1 MPKILI
7 VEDDFTIIRTLE
19 AYLLS
24 EGFETVSVSGQRQA
38 LSALEKEIVDLLIL
52 DISLAEGNG
61 FAVCEA
67 AKGHG
72 LPVIFLTASG
82 DENSVVRGLDM
93 GADDYIAKPFRP
105 RELVSRI
112 RSVLR
117 RSGKTSSVVML
128 GSVSVDAEKGIVSK
142 NGTEINLSALEFRLL
157 MAFVNHRGKLLTRN
171 ALLEEIWDAGGDF
184 VNDNTLT
191 VYIKRLREKI
201 EDDPQKPEI
210 IRNPELKRELLIDLS
225 ITVVAA
231 LIGFL
236 IRPICGMIALAVG
249 LLLSGAHIAFAVQR
263 YHQMEALAQRL
274 DRILHGQD
282 RVLIEDAAE
291 GELSI
296 LNSELQKMTTRLQEQ
311 ANQLSA
317 DKQQLTEAIQDIFHQ
332 IRTPLTSSQKKT
344 CPMTGDF
351 P

>member
-1 MPKILI
+1 MTMPKILI
-7 VEDDFTIIRTLE
+7 VEDDITIIRTLE

-38 LSALEKEIVDLLIL
+38 LSALEKEIVDLLLL
-52 DISLAEGNG
+52 DISLAEGSG

-67 AKGHG
+67 AKERG

-117 RSGKTSSVVML
+117 RSGKTKRVVML

-142 NGTEINLSALEFRLL
+142 YGTEINLSALEFRLL
-157 MAFVNHRGKLLTRN
+157 MAFVNHRGKLLARN

-201 EDDPQKPEI
+201 EDDPQSPQI
-210 IRNPELKRELLIDLS
+210 IR
-225 ITVVAA
+225 TV
-231 LIGFL
+231 
-236 IRPICGMIALAVG
+236 RGMGYKVDG
-249 LLLSGAHIAFAVQR
+249 
-263 YHQMEALAQRL
+263 
-274 DRILHGQD
+274 
-282 RVLIEDAAE
+282 
-291 GELSI
+291 
-296 LNSELQKMTTRLQEQ
+296 
-311 ANQLSA
+311 
-317 DKQQLTEAIQDIFHQ
+317 
-332 IRTPLTSSQKKT
+332 
-344 CPMTGDF
+344 
-351 P
+351 